1 MGYQNMKLL
10 LLIPSLGS
18 GGAER
23 QLVTLA
29 ILFKKKGFDVEFL
42 IYRKDFFYLPILEKN
57 NIKVNILNPRSYF
70 DRVIKVRSFIQ
81 NNNYEA
87 IISFLEI
94 SAFLSCISS
103 VGRKRWKLVTT
114 ELSSKKSTFLGLR
127 GKIFGWLRRYSD
139 YVVCNSYNA
148 MNMWE
153 KYYPE
158 YHEKYRVIYNPVI
171 LNEINTKY
179 TFKKNG
185 KLNLVIAASYQYLKN
200 PIGLIN
206 SVALMNKDLQDNIE
220 IHWYG
225 RREVKHGDTQ
235 AYDEAYKLIK
245 KLKLNNTIFLHEE
258 THDIANKMN
267 EADVVGLFSK
277 LEGLP
282 NAICEAMLI
291 GKPIIM
297 TKVSDYNEL
306 VNDNGF
312 LCDWDNTESIKSA
325 LEKMILLERNDLL
338 TLGQNSKNKAQK
350 LFSVDSIVDQWI
362 KILK

>member
-1 MGYQNMKLL
+1 MSYQNMKLL

-29 ILFKKKGFDVEFL
+29 VLFKRKGLDVEFL
-42 IYRKDFFYLPILEKN
+42 IYRKDFFYLNILEKN
-57 NIKVNILNPRSYF
+57 NIKVNILNPKNYF
-70 DRVIKVRSFIQ
+70 DRVIKVRRFIQ
-81 NNNYEA
+81 GNNYDI

-103 VGRKRWKLVTT
+103 VGKKKWKLITT
-114 ELSSKKSTFLGLR
+114 ELSSKKSTFEGLR
-127 GKIFGWLRRYSD
+127 GKFFGWFRRYSD
-139 YVVCNSYNA
+139 YIVCNSFNA

-158 YHEKYRVIYNPVI
+158 YHDKYKVIYNPVI
-171 LNEINTKY
+171 LNEISTEY
-179 TFKKNG
+179 SFKKNG
-185 KLNLVIAASYQYLKN
+185 KINLVIAASYQYLKN

-206 SVALMNKDLQDNIE
+206 SVALMNDDLRNNIE

-225 RREVKHGDTQ
+225 RKEVKTGDTK
-235 AYDEAYKLIK
+235 AYDEACELIK
-245 KLKLNNTIFLHEE
+245 TLKLNNTIFLHEA
-258 THDIANKMN
+258 THEIADKMN
-267 EADVVGLFSK
+267 EADVVGLFSQ

-297 TKVSDYNEL
+297 TRVSDYHAL
-306 VNDNGF
+306 VSDNGF
-312 LCDWDNTESIKSA
+312 LCDWDDIDSIRKA
-325 LEKMILLERNDLL
+325 LEEVASL
-338 TLGQNSKNKAQK
+338 TKVQQLFLGENSKVKAEK
-350 LFSVDSIVDQWI
+350 LFSTESIVDQWFD
-362 KILK
+362 LL